1 MFDHAQLWEETGY
14 RVRDGEL
21 RDVSNVTLDRT
32 EDTSPGFLADHSGLD
47 DLIRFISFRNE
58 DEQTDWLTEA
68 LVENLSRDELRH
80 YDIMV
85 INSYSRT
92 TREKVGQ
99 ITAV

>member
-21 RDVSNVTLDRT
+21 RDGSNVTLDRT

-47 DLIRFISFRNE
+47 DLIRFISIRNE

-68 LVENLSRDELRH
+68 IAENLSRDELRH
-80 YDIMV
+80 DDIMV
-85 INSYSRT
+85 INPYPRT